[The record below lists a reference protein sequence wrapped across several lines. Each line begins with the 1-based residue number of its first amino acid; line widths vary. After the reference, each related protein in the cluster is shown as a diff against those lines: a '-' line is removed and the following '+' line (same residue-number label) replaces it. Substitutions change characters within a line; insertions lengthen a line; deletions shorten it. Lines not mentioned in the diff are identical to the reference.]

1 MNTKSKNMFGY
12 AYMIDPGY
20 LMIFIVFLI
29 ITSLIG
35 NQLKSRFRR
44 YSKIPVNYGMTGK
57 EVAEKMLHENGIHNV
72 NVTSVKGQLTDHY
85 NPAARTVNLSPDV
98 YHGSSVASAAIAA
111 HECGHAVQH
120 ARAYVFLQFRTALVP
135 VQNIS
140 SKIMNIIFAAMF
152 VGFLFLPGV
161 ISFESA
167 LYIIIAC
174 YAIFSL
180 FALVTLP
187 VEIDASRRALAWL
200 NRSRITSYE
209 THDKARDALK
219 WASYT
224 YLVAAI
230 SSLAMLFYFILL
242 LGRRN

>member
-1 MNTKSKNMFGY
+1 MSGY

-29 ITSLIG
+29 LTSLIG

-72 NVTSVKGQLTDHY
+72 KVTSVKGQLTDHY

-120 ARAYVFLQFRTALVP
+120 ARAYAFLQLRTALVP
-135 VQNIS
+135 LQNIS
-140 SKIMNIIFAAMF
+140 AKIMNVILQLC
-152 VGFLFLPGV
+152 FL
-161 ISFESA
+161 
-167 LYIIIAC
+167 
-174 YAIFSL
+174 
-180 FALVTLP
+180 
-187 VEIDASRRALAWL
+187 D
-200 NRSRITSYE
+200 
-209 THDKARDALK
+209 
-219 WASYT
+219 
-224 YLVAAI
+224 
-230 SSLAMLFYFILL
+230 FYFC
-242 LGRRN
+242 RE

>member
-1 MNTKSKNMFGY
+1 MFGY

-29 ITSLIG
+29 ISSLIG
-35 NQLKSRFRR
+35 NQLKSKFRR

-57 EVAEKMLHENGIHNV
+57 EVAEKMLHENGIHDV
-72 NVTSVKGQLTDHY
+72 KVTSVQGQLTDHY
-85 NPAARTVNLSPDV
+85 NPAAKTVNLSPDV

-120 ARAYVFLQFRTALVP
+120 ARAYAFLQFRTALVP
-135 VQNIS
+135 LQNIS
-140 SKIMNIIFAAMF
+140 AKIMNIIFAIMF
-152 VGFLFLPGV
+152 FLFLPGV

-209 THDKARDALK
+209 THDKAKDALK

-230 SSLAMLFYFILL
+230 SSLAMLFYFIMLL
-242 LGRRN
+242 GGRRN

>member
-1 MNTKSKNMFGY
+1 MVGY

-29 ITSLIG
+29 ISSLIG
-35 NQLKSRFRR
+35 HQLKSRFRR

-57 EVAEKMLHENGIHNV
+57 EVAEKMLHENGIHDV
-72 NVTSVKGQLTDHY
+72 KVTSVQGQLTDHY
-85 NPAARTVNLSPDV
+85 NPAAKTVNLSPDV
-98 YHGSSVASAAIAA
+98 YHGSSVTSAAIAA

-120 ARAYVFLQFRTALVP
+120 ARAYAFLQFRTALVP
-135 VQNIS
+135 LQNIS
-140 SKIMNIIFAAMF
+140 AKIMNIIFAVMF
-152 VGFLFLPGV
+152 FGFLFLPGV

-209 THDKARDALK
+209 THDKAKDALK

-230 SSLAMLFYFILL
+230 SSLAMLFYFIMLL
-242 LGRRN
+242 GGRRN

>member
-1 MNTKSKNMFGY
+1 MFGY

-20 LMIFIVFLI
+20 LIIFIVFLLI
-29 ITSLIG
+29 SSLIG
-35 NQLKSRFRR
+35 TQLKSRFRR

-57 EVAEKMLHENGIHNV
+57 EVAEKMLHENGIHDV
-72 NVTSVKGQLTDHY
+72 KVTSVQGQLTDHY

-120 ARAYVFLQFRTALVP
+120 ARAYTFLQFRTALVP
-135 VQNIS
+135 LQNIS
-140 SKIMNIIFAAMF
+140 AKIMNIIFAVMF
-152 VGFLFLPGV
+152 FGFIFLPGV

-187 VEIDASRRALAWL
+187 VEIDASRRALVWL

-230 SSLAMLFYFILL
+230 SSLAMLFYFIMLL
-242 LGRRN
+242 GGRRN

>member
-1 MNTKSKNMFGY
+1 MFGY

-140 SKIMNIIFAAMF
+140 AKIMNIIFAAMF

-242 LGRRN
+242 LGGRRN

>member
-1 MNTKSKNMFGY
+1 
-12 AYMIDPGY
+12 MIDPGY

-29 ITSLIG
+29 ISSLIG
-35 NQLKSRFRR
+35 SQLKSRFRR
-44 YSKIPVNYGMTGK
+44 YSKIPVNYGMTGR
-57 EVAEKMLHENGIHNV
+57 EVAEKMLHENGIYDV
-72 NVTSVKGQLTDHY
+72 KVTSVQGQLTDHY
-85 NPAARTVNLSPDV
+85 NPAAKTVNLSPDV

-120 ARAYVFLQFRTALVP
+120 ARAYAFLQFRTALIP
-135 VQNIS
+135 LQNIS
-140 SKIMNIIFAAMF
+140 AKIMNIIFAVMF
-152 VGFLFLPGV
+152 VGFLFLPGL
-161 ISFESA
+161 ITFESA

-187 VEIDASRRALAWL
+187 VEIDASKRALAWL
-200 NRSRITSYE
+200 NRSRITSYD

-224 YLVAAI
+224 YLVAAL
-230 SSLAMLFYFILL
+230 SSLAMLFYFILML
-242 LGRRN
+242 GGRRN

>member
-1 MNTKSKNMFGY
+1 MFGY

-20 LMIFIVFLI
+20 LIIFIVFLI
-29 ITSLIG
+29 ISSLIG
-35 NQLKSRFRR
+35 SQLKSRFRR

-57 EVAEKMLHENGIHNV
+57 EVAEKMLHENGIYDV
-72 NVTSVKGQLTDHY
+72 KVTSVQGQLTDHY
-85 NPAARTVNLSPDV
+85 NPAAKTVNLSPDV
-98 YHGSSVASAAIAA
+98 YNGSSVASAAIAA

-120 ARAYVFLQFRTALVP
+120 ARAYAFLQFRTALVP
-135 VQNIS
+135 LQNIS
-140 SKIMNIIFAAMF
+140 AKIMNIIFAAMF

-161 ISFESA
+161 ITFESA

-187 VEIDASRRALAWL
+187 VEIDASKRALAWL

-209 THDKARDALK
+209 AHDKARDALK

-230 SSLAMLFYFILL
+230 SSLAMLFYFIMMLG
-242 LGRRN
+242 GRRN

>member
-1 MNTKSKNMFGY
+1 MFGY

-29 ITSLIG
+29 VSSLIG
-35 NQLKSRFRR
+35 SQLRSRFRR
-44 YSKIPVNYGMTGK
+44 YSKLPVNYGMTGK
-57 EVAEKMLHENGIHNV
+57 EVAEKMLHENGIHDV
-72 NVTSVKGQLTDHY
+72 KVTSVKGQLTDHY
-85 NPAARTVNLSPDV
+85 NPAAKTVNLSPDV
-98 YHGSSVASAAIAA
+98 YHGSSVASAAVAA

-120 ARAYVFLQFRTALVP
+120 ARAYAFLQFRTALIP
-135 VQNIS
+135 LQNIS
-140 SKIMNIIFAAMF
+140 AKIMNIIFAVMF
-152 VGFLFLPGV
+152 FGFLFLPGV

-174 YAIFSL
+174 YAIFTL

-230 SSLAMLFYFILL
+230 SSLAMLFYFIMLL
-242 LGRRN
+242 GGRRN

>member
-1 MNTKSKNMFGY
+1 MFGY

-20 LMIFIVFLI
+20 LIIFIVFLI
-29 ITSLIG
+29 ISSLIG

-57 EVAEKMLHENGIHNV
+57 EVAEKMLHENGIHDV
-72 NVTSVKGQLTDHY
+72 KVTSVQGQLTDHY
-85 NPAARTVNLSPDV
+85 NPATKTVNLSPDV
-98 YHGSSVASAAIAA
+98 YHGSSIASAAVAA

-120 ARAYVFLQFRTALVP
+120 ARAYAFLQFRTALVP
-135 VQNIS
+135 LQNIS
-140 SKIMNIIFAAMF
+140 AKIMNIIFAVMF
-152 VGFLFLPGV
+152 IGFLFLPGI

-174 YAIFSL
+174 YVIFSL

-230 SSLAMLFYFILL
+230 SSLAMLFYFIMLL
-242 LGRRN
+242 GGRRN

>member
-1 MNTKSKNMFGY
+1 MFGY

-29 ITSLIG
+29 ISSLIG
-35 NQLKSRFRR
+35 SQLKSRFRR

-57 EVAEKMLHENGIHNV
+57 EVAEKMLHENGIYDV
-72 NVTSVKGQLTDHY
+72 KVTSVQGQLTDHY
-85 NPAARTVNLSPDV
+85 NPAAKTVNLSPDV

-120 ARAYVFLQFRTALVP
+120 ARAYAFLQFRTALIP
-135 VQNIS
+135 LQNIS
-140 SKIMNIIFAAMF
+140 AKIMNIIFAAMF
-152 VGFLFLPGV
+152 FGFLFLPGL
-161 ISFESA
+161 ITFESA

-187 VEIDASRRALAWL
+187 VEIDASKRALAWL
-200 NRSRITSYE
+200 NRSRITSYD

-230 SSLAMLFYFILL
+230 SSLAMLFYFIMMLG
-242 LGRRN
+242 GRRN

>member
-1 MNTKSKNMFGY
+1 MFGY

-29 ITSLIG
+29 ISSLIG
-35 NQLKSRFRR
+35 SQLKSRFRR

-57 EVAEKMLHENGIHNV
+57 EVAEKMLHENGIHDV
-72 NVTSVKGQLTDHY
+72 KVTSVQGQLTDHY
-85 NPAARTVNLSPDV
+85 NPAAKTVNLSHDV
-98 YHGSSVASAAIAA
+98 YHGSSVASAAVAA

-120 ARAYVFLQFRTALVP
+120 ARAYAFLQFRTALVP
-135 VQNIS
+135 LQNIS
-140 SKIMNIIFAAMF
+140 AKIMNIIFAVMF
-152 VGFLFLPGV
+152 FGFLFLPGV

-174 YAIFSL
+174 YAIFTL

-230 SSLAMLFYFILL
+230 SSLAMLFYFIMLL
-242 LGRRN
+242 GGRRN

>member
-1 MNTKSKNMFGY
+1 
-12 AYMIDPGY
+12 MIDPGY

-29 ITSLIG
+29 ISSLIG
-35 NQLKSRFRR
+35 SQLKSRFRR
-44 YSKIPVNYGMTGK
+44 YSKIPVNYGMTGR
-57 EVAEKMLHENGIHNV
+57 EVAEKMLHENGIYDV
-72 NVTSVKGQLTDHY
+72 KVTSVQGQLTDHY
-85 NPAARTVNLSPDV
+85 NPAAKTVNLSPDV

-120 ARAYVFLQFRTALVP
+120 ARAYAFLQFRTALIP
-135 VQNIS
+135 LQNIS
-140 SKIMNIIFAAMF
+140 AKIMNIIFAAMF
-152 VGFLFLPGV
+152 FGFLFLPGL
-161 ISFESA
+161 ITFESA

-187 VEIDASRRALAWL
+187 VEIDASKRALAWL
-200 NRSRITSYE
+200 NRSRITSYD

-230 SSLAMLFYFILL
+230 SSLAMLFYFIMMLG
-242 LGRRN
+242 GRRN

>member
-1 MNTKSKNMFGY
+1 
-12 AYMIDPGY
+12 MIDPGY

-57 EVAEKMLHENGIHNV
+57 EVAEKMLHEHGIHDV
-72 NVTSVKGQLTDHY
+72 RVTSVEGQLTDHY
-85 NPAARTVNLSPDV
+85 NPAAKTVNLSPDV
-98 YHGSSVASAAIAA
+98 YHNSSVASAAIAA

-120 ARAYVFLQFRTALVP
+120 ARAYAFLQFRTALVP
-135 VQNIS
+135 LQNIS
-140 SKIMNIIFAAMF
+140 AKIMNIIFAVMF
-152 VGFLFLPGV
+152 FGFLFLPGV

-242 LGRRN
+242 LGGRRN

>member
-1 MNTKSKNMFGY
+1 MFAY

-20 LMIFIVFLI
+20 LIIFIVFLI

-44 YSKIPVNYGMTGK
+44 YSKIPINYGMTGK
-57 EVAEKMLHENGIHNV
+57 EVAEKMLHENRIHDV
-72 NVTSVKGQLTDHY
+72 KVTSVQGQLTDHY
-85 NPAARTVNLSPDV
+85 NPAAKTVNLSPDV

-111 HECGHAVQH
+111 HESGHAVQH
-120 ARAYVFLQFRTALVP
+120 ARAYAFLQFRTALVP
-135 VQNIS
+135 LQNIS
-140 SKIMNIIFAAMF
+140 AKIMNIIFAVMF
-152 VGFLFLPGV
+152 FGFLFLPGV

-209 THDKARDALK
+209 AHEKARDALK

-242 LGRRN
+242 LGGRRN

>member
-1 MNTKSKNMFGY
+1 MFGY

-20 LMIFIVFLI
+20 LIIFIVFLI
-29 ITSLIG
+29 ISSLIG

-57 EVAEKMLHENGIHNV
+57 EVAEKMLHENGIHDV
-72 NVTSVKGQLTDHY
+72 KVTSVQGQLTDHY
-85 NPAARTVNLSPDV
+85 NPAAKTVNLSPDV
-98 YHGSSVASAAIAA
+98 YHGSSVASAAVAA

-120 ARAYVFLQFRTALVP
+120 ARAYAFLQFRTALVP
-135 VQNIS
+135 LQNIS
-140 SKIMNIIFAAMF
+140 AKIMNIIFAIMF
-152 VGFLFLPGV
+152 FGFLFLPGV

-209 THDKARDALK
+209 THDKAKDALK

-230 SSLAMLFYFILL
+230 SSLAMLFYFIMLL
-242 LGRRN
+242 GGRRN

>member
-1 MNTKSKNMFGY
+1 MFGY

-29 ITSLIG
+29 ISSLIG
-35 NQLKSRFRR
+35 NQLKSKFRR

-57 EVAEKMLHENGIHNV
+57 EVAEKMLHENGIHDV
-72 NVTSVKGQLTDHY
+72 KVTSVQGQLTDHY
-85 NPAARTVNLSPDV
+85 NPAAKTVNLSPDV

-120 ARAYVFLQFRTALVP
+120 ARAYAFLQFRTALVP
-135 VQNIS
+135 LQNIS
-140 SKIMNIIFAAMF
+140 AKIMNIIFAIMF
-152 VGFLFLPGV
+152 FGFLFLPGV

-209 THDKARDALK
+209 THDKAKDALK

-230 SSLAMLFYFILL
+230 SSLAMLFYFIMLL
-242 LGRRN
+242 GGRRN

>member
-1 MNTKSKNMFGY
+1 MFGY
-12 AYMIDPGY
+12 AYMINPGY

-29 ITSLIG
+29 ISSLIG
-35 NQLKSRFRR
+35 SQLKSRFRR

-57 EVAEKMLHENGIHNV
+57 EVAEKMLHENGIHDV
-72 NVTSVKGQLTDHY
+72 QVTSVQGQLTDHY
-85 NPAARTVNLSPDV
+85 NPATKTVNLSPDV

-120 ARAYVFLQFRTALVP
+120 ARAYAFLQFRTALVP
-135 VQNIS
+135 LQNIS
-140 SKIMNIIFAAMF
+140 AKIMNIIFAVMF
-152 VGFLFLPGV
+152 FGFLFLPGV

-187 VEIDASRRALAWL
+187 VEIDASKRALAWL

-209 THDKARDALK
+209 THDKARDALR

-230 SSLAMLFYFILL
+230 SSLAMLFYFIMLL
-242 LGRRN
+242 GGRRN

>member
-1 MNTKSKNMFGY
+1 MFGY

-20 LMIFIVFLI
+20 LIIFIVFLI
-29 ITSLIG
+29 ISSLIG
-35 NQLKSRFRR
+35 NQLKSKFRR

-57 EVAEKMLHENGIHNV
+57 EVAEKMLHENGIHDV
-72 NVTSVKGQLTDHY
+72 KVTSVQGQLTDHY
-85 NPAARTVNLSPDV
+85 NPAAKTVNLSPDV
-98 YHGSSVASAAIAA
+98 YHGSSVASAAVAA

-120 ARAYVFLQFRTALVP
+120 ARAYAFLQFRTALVP
-135 VQNIS
+135 LQNIS
-140 SKIMNIIFAAMF
+140 AKIMNIIFAIMF
-152 VGFLFLPGV
+152 FGFLFLPGV

-209 THDKARDALK
+209 THDKAKDALK

-230 SSLAMLFYFILL
+230 SSLAMLFYFIMLL
-242 LGRRN
+242 GGRRN

>member
-1 MNTKSKNMFGY
+1 MSGY

-72 NVTSVKGQLTDHY
+72 KVTSVKGQLTDHY
-85 NPAARTVNLSPDV
+85 NPAARTVNLSTDV

-120 ARAYVFLQFRTALVP
+120 ARAYAFLQLRTALVP
-135 VQNIS
+135 LQNIS
-140 SKIMNIIFAAMF
+140 AKIMNVIFAVMF
-152 VGFLFLPGV
+152 FGFLFLPGV

-224 YLVAAI
+224 YFVAAI
-230 SSLAMLFYFILL
+230 SSLAMLFYFIMLL
-242 LGRRN
+242 GGRRN

>member
-1 MNTKSKNMFGY
+1 
-12 AYMIDPGY
+12 MIDPGY
-20 LMIFIVFLI
+20 LMIFIAFLI
-29 ITSLIG
+29 ISSLIG
-35 NQLKSRFRR
+35 SQLRSRFRR

-57 EVAEKMLHENGIHNV
+57 EVAEKMLHENGIHDV
-72 NVTSVKGQLTDHY
+72 RVTSVQGQLTDHY

-98 YHGSSVASAAIAA
+98 YHGSSIASAAIAA

-120 ARAYVFLQFRTALVP
+120 ARAYAFLQFRTALVP
-135 VQNIS
+135 LQNIS
-140 SKIMNIIFAAMF
+140 AKIMNIIFAVMF
-152 VGFLFLPGV
+152 FGFLFLPGV

-174 YAIFSL
+174 YVIFSL

-230 SSLAMLFYFILL
+230 SSLAMLFYFIMLL
-242 LGRRN
+242 GGRRN